1 MSYLIKDMPDEE
13 KPRERAKKYGFE
25 TLSVVDLL
33 SILLRTGTRNKSV
46 KELAME
52 ISKYLDSLPNITDLR
67 LSSLS
72 NFKGVGEVKAITLL
86 SAIELGKRMGYKKV
100 FKKNIINN
108 DKDVFD
114 YFEIFFK
121 YETQEKMLAI
131 FLNSKNEILESKII
145 FTGTANQSLVHVRD
159 IYKEGILVNAIKII
173 CLHNHPSGNPN
184 PSKEDEY
191 TTKRLKEAGQIIGIP
206 LVDHIII
213 GDNKYYSFL
222 ENDVL

>member
-86 SAIELGKRMGYKKV
+86 SAIELGKRMGYKKS
-100 FKKNIINN
+100 I
-108 DKDVFD
+108 
-114 YFEIFFK
+114 
-121 YETQEKMLAI
+121 
-131 FLNSKNEILESKII
+131 
-145 FTGTANQSLVHVRD
+145 
-159 IYKEGILVNAIKII
+159 
-173 CLHNHPSGNPN
+173 
-184 PSKEDEY
+184 
-191 TTKRLKEAGQIIGIP
+191 
-206 LVDHIII
+206 
-213 GDNKYYSFL
+213 
-222 ENDVL
+222 

>member
-108 DKDVFD
+108 AKDVFD

>member
-1 MSYLIKDMPDEE
+1 MPDEE

-108 DKDVFD
+108 AKDVFD

-121 YETQEKMLAI
+121 YETQEKMIAI

-191 TTKRLKEAGQIIGIP
+191 TTKRLKEAGLIIGIP

-213 GDNKYYSFL
+213 GDSKYYSFL

>member
-1 MSYLIKDMPDEE
+1 MPDEE

-108 DKDVFD
+108 AKDVFD

-191 TTKRLKEAGQIIGIP
+191 TTKRLKEAGLIIGIP

>member
-108 DKDVFD
+108 AKDVFD

-191 TTKRLKEAGQIIGIP
+191 TTKRLKEAGLIIGIP

>member
-1 MSYLIKDMPDEE
+1 MPDEE

-108 DKDVFD
+108 AKDVFD

-121 YETQEKMLAI
+121 YETQEKMIAI

-191 TTKRLKEAGQIIGIP
+191 TTKRLKEAGLIIGIP

>member
-108 DKDVFD
+108 AKDVFD

-121 YETQEKMLAI
+121 YETQEKMIAI

-191 TTKRLKEAGQIIGIP
+191 TTKRLKEAGLIIGIP